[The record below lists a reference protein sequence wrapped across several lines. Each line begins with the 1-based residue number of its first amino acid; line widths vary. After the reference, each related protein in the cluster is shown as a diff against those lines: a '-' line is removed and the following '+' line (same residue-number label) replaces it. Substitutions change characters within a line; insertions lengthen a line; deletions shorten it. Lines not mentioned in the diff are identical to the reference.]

1 MGCKI
6 KNIIS
11 CSRRTDIPAIYYK
24 WLQERLAE
32 KTVTLINPFSNI
44 PYDIDLTP
52 ENVHSIVLWS
62 KNYHH
67 VIRDPGLLENYNL
80 FFQFT
85 INGYTKEL
93 EPSIPNLDVAL
104 DQLGALAKKYNPRQ
118 ISWRFDPI
126 LFCQY
131 ESWEN
136 RLRIFERIAQ
146 EAEHLGVDKC
156 TFSYID
162 IYGKVKES
170 LEAKKIECVKI
181 SDRNQIQFTEEM
193 VRIAKPLGIKLY
205 SCCEEVLEAVDGVNK
220 SHCVDGN
227 LLEELFGERATKA
240 KDTSQ
245 RLTCG
250 CMKSKDIGSYTQR
263 CSHKCVYCYANP
275 ASYTKGD

>member
-1 MGCKI
+1 MKD
-6 KNIIS
+6 IIS
-11 CSRRTDIPAIYYK
+11 CSRRTDIPALYYR

-32 KTVTLINPFSNI
+32 KKVTLVNHFSNE
-44 PYDIDLTP
+44 PYDIDLDP
-52 ENVHSIVLWS
+52 ETVHSIVLWS
-62 KNYHH
+62 KNYRN
-67 VIRDPGLLENYNL
+67 IIKDPGLLKEYNL

-85 INGYTKEL
+85 INGYSKEL
-93 EPSIPNLDVAL
+93 EPNIPYLDTIL
-104 DQLGALAKKYNPRQ
+104 NQMDELAKKYSPRQ

-136 RLRIFERIAQ
+136 RLKVFERISL
-146 EAEHLGVDKC
+146 EAARVGVCKC
-156 TFSYID
+156 TFSFID

-170 LEAKKIECVKI
+170 LEAKKIDCVTI
-181 SDRNQIQFTEEM
+181 SDRDKIEFTEEM
-193 VRIAKPLGIKLY
+193 LKIAKPLNISLY
-205 SCCEEVLEAVDGVNK
+205 SCCEEVLEAVEGVNK

-240 KDTSQ
+240 RDHSQ

-250 CMKSKDIGSYTQR
+250 CMKSKDIGSYKQR

-275 ASYTKGD
+275 ASYTKE